1 MARRKA
7 IGELAHEIGIDP
19 ELLRKIQVGY
29 EVKMN
34 FVALKQQNDLNIN
47 QAEQDCW
54 TALADIMTRYLQS
67 TSPFEEQLLLLERQF
82 APRYLFN
89 LMFYIQLQRQL
100 LLRPKLWTLLTGWR
114 VTDLFKLAY
123 YHHFKQV
130 AQRDQLM
137 RRYFAPIEFNDNTLV
152 QLFELW
158 PVPATIEIQ

>member
-1 MARRKA
+1 
-7 IGELAHEIGIDP
+7 
-19 ELLRKIQVGY
+19 
-29 EVKMN
+29 
-34 FVALKQQNDLNIN
+34 
-47 QAEQDCW
+47 
-54 TALADIMTRYLQS
+54 MTRYLQS

-130 AQRDQLM
+130 ARRDQLM
-137 RRYFAPIEFNDNTLV
+137 RRYFAPIEFNDDTLV

-158 PVPATIEIQ
+158 PVPATVEI